1 MKAKDL
7 MTEGVAIA
15 TPGTKVGEI
24 ARMLV
29 QNDCGA
35 IPIVK
40 SENSRKPVGIVT
52 DRDIVCRVVAEG
64 RNAREV
70 KAGDVMSSPCV
81 TVAPSARLDACCA
94 TMEKGRIR
102 RLVVVDE
109 DGDCCGILS
118 QADVA
123 LRIADKAGEI
133 VREVSQPT
141 KSASLVAS

>member
-1 MKAKDL
+1 MKVKDI
-7 MTEGVAIA
+7 MTERVATA
-15 TPGTKVGEI
+15 TPDTRLDEI

-29 QNDCGA
+29 DHDCGS

-40 SENSRKPVGIVT
+40 NEASGKPVGIVT
-52 DRDIVCRVVAEG
+52 DRDIVCRAIAAG
-64 RNAREV
+64 KDPREV
-70 KAGDVMSSPCV
+70 TAGEIMSSPCV
-81 TVAPSARLDACCA
+81 TVGPASKLDACCA
-94 TMEKGRIR
+94 TMEKGRVR

-109 DGDCCGILS
+109 DGVCCGIVS